1 MKKINN
7 SNESNHSN
15 KSSTRVFQ
23 QVISWFGGI
32 GTPIEELDIIRGDG
46 VVKVYIT
53 KRGIKA
59 YTLSLLSNQDVT
71 SLASKALTQ

>member
-46 VVKVYIT
+46 VKVYIT

-59 YTLSLLSNQDVT
+59 DTLSLLSNQDVT